1 MFGKKKQTHR
11 GHNLT
16 LLQKDVPF
24 QVTEAYKTLRTNL
37 VFALSQKSNNILA
50 ISSALAAE
58 GKSTTAANTAISIAQ
73 TNSKVLLI
81 DADLRK
87 PVQHRT
93 FKLSNKAGLSTLLGG
108 INSYK
113 EVLNEN
119 VIPNLDIV
127 TSGPIPPN
135 PSEILASDNMK
146 KFLGELSKYYDYVI
160 IDTPPINIVTDT
172 LTLLK
177 SIAGVMLVAMQNQ
190 TPIEALEQ
198 AIDSIN
204 FAEGSI
210 LGIVMTNVDLT
221 SSKYNY
227 RYRYKY
233 KYSYKY
239 AYGSGNHT
247 PKLEAI
253 ANQNRNDNDDIDD

>member
-1 MFGKKKQTHR
+1 MSLRKKSHHSKTV
-11 GHNLT
+11 T

-24 QVTEAYKTLRTNL
+24 QVIEAFKTLRTNL

-50 ISSALAAE
+50 VSSALASE
-58 GKSTTAANTAISIAQ
+58 GKSTTAANTCITLAQ

-87 PVQHRT
+87 PVQHKI
-93 FKLSNKAGLSTLLGG
+93 FKLTNQTGLSTLLGG
-108 INSYK
+108 IHSFK
-113 EVLNEN
+113 EVLHEN

-135 PSEILASDNMK
+135 PSEMLASDNMK
-146 KFLGELSKYYDYVI
+146 KLLSELSKYYDYVI

-177 SIAGVMLVAMQNQ
+177 SIAGVMLVAMQGQ
-190 TPIEALEQ
+190 TPVEALEQ
-198 AIDSIN
+198 AIESVN
-204 FAEGSI
+204 FSEGAI
-210 LGIVMTNVDLT
+210 LGVVVTHVDLT

-227 RYRYKY
+227 KYRYKY
-233 KYSYKY
+233 KYSYNY
-239 AYGSGNHT
+239 SYGNNNNT
-247 PKLEAI
+247 QNTQQLEESVK
-253 ANQNRNDNDDIDD
+253 Q

>member
-1 MFGKKKQTHR
+1 MFRKKKQTHR
-11 GHNLT
+11 RPTMT

-37 VFALSQKSNNILA
+37 VFALSQKSNNIMA

-73 TNSKVLLI
+73 TNKKVLLI

-108 INSYK
+108 ITSYK

-119 VIPNLDIV
+119 VIPNLDVV

-135 PSEILASDNMK
+135 PSEILASENMK
-146 KFLGELSKYYDYVI
+146 KLLHELSKYYDYVI

-190 TPIEALEQ
+190 TPLEALEQ

-210 LGIVMTNVDLT
+210 LGVVLTSVDLT
-221 SSKYNY
+221 ASKYNY

-239 AYGSGNHT
+239 AYGSTNHT
-247 PKLEAI
+247 PKLEDVKNKEI
-253 ANQNRNDNDDIDD
+253 ENED